1 MGDFIR
7 STVSLF
13 ATITLLG
20 VCLLSGLC
28 YSPPADAAIRQLEEA
43 PGQLVY
49 QSRATLPDQHGNT
62 WQAITFKR
70 IRPDGSTVL
79 ALRLVGFP
87 GIAEIDREQPLTLT
101 NSLGKTLTAADA
113 SQKIFTDA
121 TAPEANVGQYDL
133 APIVSALTAVI
144 PWQLSLPTLD
154 GEPVELSVPPTLIQ
168 EWQTLFSQ
176 S

>member
-1 MGDFIR
+1 MTHHIR
-7 STVSLF
+7 QIVAFLTMTALVWVCW
-13 ATITLLG
+13 LG
-20 VCLLSGLC
+20 IIFQA
-28 YSPPADAAIRQLEEA
+28 SPASAAIRSLEEA

-49 QSRATLPDQHGNT
+49 QSRQPLKDQHGNT
-62 WQAITFKR
+62 WQAIAFKR

-87 GIAEIDREQPLTLT
+87 GIAEINRERPLTLT
-101 NSLGKTLTAADA
+101 NSLGKTLTAEDA

-121 TAPEANVGQYDL
+121 AAPEANVGQYDL

-154 GEPVELSVPPTLIQ
+154 GEPVELSVPPTLVQ
-168 EWQTLFSQ
+168 EWQTLFNQ